1 MAEPGLGRGP
11 SVYLPQ
17 LRPSVD
23 PDLDEHV
30 QGEPPDDFVL
40 ASTHAVL
47 LPCCLA
53 LVMHPGNPLG
63 TRHVA
68 SEPRVHPKP
77 RGPRHMLMDGNL
89 PPLGT
94 KVRRLGASHDRRNPH
109 GRNPISTTSQRKQII
124 RKAAESDR
132 VDKRSTWL
140 GLREKRP
147 TFAALERRGC
157 GEIGRHARLR
167 IWCFGV
173 GVRVPPPAHFQET
186 IRQPE
191 FPP

>member
-1 MAEPGLGRGP
+1 MDLPVPTVAIGR
-11 SVYLPQ
+11 
-17 LRPSVD
+17 LRP
-23 PDLDEHV
+23 
-30 QGEPPDDFVL
+30 
-40 ASTHAVL
+40 
-47 LPCCLA
+47 
-53 LVMHPGNPLG
+53 
-63 TRHVA
+63 R
-68 SEPRVHPKP
+68 RVHPWRVPRKP
-77 RGPRHMLMDGNL
+77 CAGLHSRCVVAKPTTLGDASPLPTRHLACGFRSAHPPQTTASPPHADGPKS
-89 PPLGT
+89 PPIWNRTWTLG
-94 KVRRLGASHDRRNPH
+94 RRPRPQEATWPRPT
-109 GRNPISTTSQRKQII
+109 PTSTTSQRKQII

-140 GLREKRP
+140 DLREKRP

-191 FPP
+191 SPP